1 MKCINKLSQAYL
13 SSSKLRRR
21 LVIWSIVLS
30 TILVLCIGNLYVGRI
45 IKNTMHYEEKMA
57 TFDGYFTNV
66 TQRQIDEV
74 KDNENVIN
82 YSLKTVLTKIANF
95 NNRRFYL
102 ENADKEYMDRFNYKI
117 EEGSYPKNK
126 NEIALSRSVIEGQDF
141 IIGDYIILNLINKD
155 KSVESKEFILTG
167 VVRDRGYD
175 KNKNIGFISKEYI
188 DNVNQDDTASVIYAS
203 VKKTFDK
210 SSLFDEI
217 AKTSGI
223 DKENVRY
230 RYGIQNSIEYILVV
244 LLVVILSIIAIS
256 NIFSYALIERVNTIG
271 LLKAVG
277 MTNKQLRKLFTK
289 EGIYYYING
298 AFIGIVIGT
307 LFNSFSLNSQYKSSY
322 EDKFTFIE
330 YIKTYVSIAF
340 RDNLFLS
347 LLIITLLLEGAGV
360 WLALKLPSRKVKKM
374 SIVDS
379 IHFIDKIK
387 IKRTK
392 MKKRKFNNPT
402 LKLAYVNLNNNRF
415 KTVLSVL
422 TISINV
428 VLFLYFTHFFSYAY
442 SDLMVTRGLVGDIQ
456 ISGIDYEDMI
466 YIDEIE
472 GIESKNVEVKGI
484 AKTPVEEIEI
494 DKNYTEKIE
503 ELQKYKDNNEDADIK
518 LYSYNDNMLECRYKF
533 MKTPYTLEELK
544 NMKNWCIVFDVF
556 DEYDYDIGETFIIN
570 NQEIR
575 VVGEISLYHYTEYI
589 TPPLLISKDFTNNA
603 FQENELSYSLVG
615 LNIEEARYD
624 DVKNKIVEKF
634 QYDEE
639 VYTTYVDEELK
650 KLYQN
655 KANAFVMIN
664 SFIGMIAMI
673 SLCMLVNIMYTSIV
687 NRKREFGMLR
697 AIGMTKKQFNK
708 YLVFEGNILISFI
721 TIISIPAGYF
731 ITKMSFDNFAGIP
744 ENSEFIFEFP
754 YWCLI
759 IIPVYYIIIRLII
772 KMSLKRMDKESVV
785 DLIRC
790 I

>member
-1 MKCINKLSQAYL
+1 MKCIKKLSKAYL
-13 SSSKLRRR
+13 SSSKLRRK

-30 TILVLCIGNLYVGRI
+30 TILVLSIGNLYVGRI
-45 IKNTMHYEEKMA
+45 ISNTMHYEEKMA
-57 TFDGYFTNV
+57 TYDGYFTNV

-74 KDNENVIN
+74 KDNDNVIN
-82 YSLKTVLTKIANF
+82 SSLKTVLTKLADF
-95 NNRRFYL
+95 DNRRFYL
-102 ENADKEYMDRFNYKI
+102 ENADSEYMDRFNYKI
-117 EEGSYPKNK
+117 EEGAYPNRE
-126 NEIALSRSVIEGQDF
+126 NEIALTRSIIEGQDF
-141 IIGDYIILNLINKD
+141 NIGDYITLNLINKD
-155 KSVESKEFILTG
+155 KSVESKKFILTG
-167 VVRDRGYD
+167 IVKARGYD
-175 KNKNIGFISKEYI
+175 KNKNTGFISQEYI
-188 DNVNQDDTASVIYAS
+188 DNANPNELDSVIFVS

-210 SSLFDEI
+210 ISLFNEI

-223 DKENVRY
+223 DKKNVRY
-230 RYGIQNSIEYILVV
+230 RSGLQNSVEYILVV
-244 LLVVILSIIAIS
+244 LLVVILSIITIS

-277 MTNKQLRKLFTK
+277 MTNKQLRRLFTK

-298 AFIGIVIGT
+298 AFIGIVIGI
-307 LFNSFSLNSQYKSSY
+307 LFNSFSLNSQYKSYY
-322 EDKFTFIE
+322 EDKFTLVE

-340 RDNLFLS
+340 RDNLYLS
-347 LLIITLLLEGAGV
+347 LLIITLLLEAVGV
-360 WLALKLPSRKVKKM
+360 WLALKIPSKKIKKM

-379 IHFIDKIK
+379 IHFIDKVK
-387 IKRTK
+387 VKRNK
-392 MKKRKFNNPT
+392 MKKRKFNNPA

-428 VLFLYFTHFFSYAY
+428 VLFLYFTHFFSYAF
-442 SDLMVTRGLVGDIQ
+442 SDFMVTRGLVGDIQ
-456 ISGIDYEDMI
+456 ISGIDYDDMI

-472 GIESKNVEVKGI
+472 GIERKNIEVRGI
-484 AKTPVEEIEI
+484 GKTPIDEIEI
-494 DKNYTEKIE
+494 DQSYTEKNE
-503 ELQKYKDNNEDADIK
+503 QLQKYKDNNEDADIN
-518 LYSYNDNMLECRYKF
+518 LYSYNDNMLECRYKY

-544 NMKNWCIVFDVF
+544 TMKNWCIVFDVF

-575 VVGEISLYHYTEYI
+575 VVGEISLYHYTKYI
-589 TPPLLISKDFTNNA
+589 TPPLLISKNFTNDA
-603 FQENELSYSLVG
+603 FNKNELGYSLVG
-615 LNIEEARYD
+615 LNIEKDRYD

-639 VYTTYVDEELK
+639 VYTTYIDVELK

-731 ITKMSFDNFAGIP
+731 ITKLSFDDFSSIP
-744 ENSEFIFEFP
+744 ENSEFIFKFP

-759 IIPVYYIIIRLII
+759 IIPIYYIIIRLII

-785 DLIRC
+785 DLIRW